1 MRNHDDGLSQ
11 LADRNPQ
18 ESAHLRRGGR
28 IQVSNGLVRKD
39 NGRFGDED
47 PGDGHTLLLTTRKL
61 AGPVSQP
68 LLQA

>member
-1 MRNHDDGLSQ
+1 M
-11 LADRNPQ
+11 
-18 ESAHLRRGGR
+18 
-28 IQVSNGLVRKD
+28 SNGLVRKD